1 MTSLCSRLD
10 LIATR
15 PKALVCA
22 YFLNGSS
29 AYNYWVSRMPPHN
42 RIRAMP
48 IGHREDSTGETMT
61 QKSAAT
67 FSRCSNVSGCV
78 AYPALGEPAKLSR
91 GNPGP
96 TCFACQ
102 ERRVATELAAS
113 AADSRDIRRRKVKGL
128 RVCAEQPSCAR
139 PATQRYGETLVC
151 CEHDAAEKRAQF
163 AYPS

>member
-1 MTSLCSRLD
+1 MTSTLDRRSLLLSWVLECVYMPSLCSRID

-61 QKSAAT
+61 QVAAGSGGEGGLGQSGPRRGREKS
-67 FSRCSNVSGCV
+67 SIC
-78 AYPALGEPAKLSR
+78 LS
-91 GNPGP
+91 
-96 TCFACQ
+96 
-102 ERRVATELAAS
+102 
-113 AADSRDIRRRKVKGL
+113 
-128 RVCAEQPSCAR
+128 
-139 PATQRYGETLVC
+139 
-151 CEHDAAEKRAQF
+151 
-163 AYPS
+163 